1 MWPANGWPQQ
11 AKEPPVTI
19 MLPDQDLKYWLALHR
34 AKGIGPAAFN
44 TLLAH
49 FNQPAD
55 IFDCSDAQ
63 LQAAGLSRPVIDAIH
78 NPDWTGVENDLN
90 WLHEDEAH
98 HILTLNDPDYPAL
111 LHEISGP
118 PPLLFV
124 NGQRQCLNNS
134 QIAMIGSRNPTPS
147 GKQTATDFARHLAAA
162 GLTISSGLAIGIDAA
177 CHLGALDAS
186 GCTIAVTGTGLDRIY
201 PARNQKLAHQ
211 IRETGALISEF
222 PVGTPARP
230 ENFPR
235 RNRIISALSLGT
247 LVIEAALRSGSLITA
262 RYALEQGREVF
273 AIPGSIHNPLAR
285 GCHHLIKEGAKLVE
299 TADDIISEL
308 LPLVE
313 NRVDN
318 NLRPNPRDDAQSDE
332 GAADSGTTLKQE
344 YGNLM
349 ENMGF
354 DPVSVDEII
363 NRSGLTAEEVSSM
376 MLILELQGH
385 VASSPGGCYIRVK

>member
-1 MWPANGWPQQ
+1 
-11 AKEPPVTI
+11 

-34 AKGIGPAAFN
+34 ASGVGPVAFGS
-44 TLLAH
+44 LLAL
-49 FNQPAD
+49 FKQPAD
-55 IFDCSDAQ
+55 IFDCPATQ
-63 LQAAGLSRPVIDAIH
+63 LEAAGFNQATIDAIH
-78 NPDWTGVENDLN
+78 TPDWDGVQRDLA
-90 WLHEDEAH
+90 WLHESDSH
-98 HILTLNDPDYPAL
+98 HILTLNDQEYPAL
-111 LHEISGP
+111 LQQIPDP
-118 PPLLFV
+118 PPVLFV
-124 NGQRQCLNNS
+124 NGGIDCLNND

-177 CHLGALDAS
+177 CHRGALDAN

-201 PARNQKLAHQ
+201 PARNKALAHQ
-211 IRETGALISEF
+211 IPETGALVSEF
-222 PVGTPARP
+222 PVGTQARP

-235 RNRIISALSLGT
+235 RNRIISALSMGT

-262 RYALEQGREVF
+262 RFALEQGREVF
-273 AIPGSIHNPLAR
+273 AIPGSIHNPLAK

-313 NRVDN
+313 RSQKQNQVIEN
-318 NLRPNPRDDAQSDE
+318 NENYSPSPD
-332 GAADSGTTLKQE
+332 QE
-344 YGNLM
+344 YAQLLN
-349 ENMGF
+349 NMGF

-376 MLILELQGH
+376 MLILELQGY
-385 VASSPGGCYIRVK
+385 VASSPGGCYIRVKQ